1 MASAPPVFTD
11 SEAYERMMGRWSR
24 LAGEMC
30 LDWLV
35 LFYGACANAV
45 KGKVS

>member
-24 LAGEMC
+24 LAGEISWTGWRFPM
-30 LDWLV
+30 V
-35 LFYGACANAV
+35 PV
-45 KGKVS
+45 PTP

>member
-11 SEAYERMMGRWSR
+11 SEAYEQMMGRWSH

-30 LDWLV
+30 LDWLA

-45 KGKVS
+45 KCKVS